1 LPVFVH
7 SGAFYLAKIHLICG
21 PIGAGKTTFAA
32 NLTGETGAIHFAID
46 EWMTSLFTPD
56 LDGDIEYDWAM
67 TRIGRME
74 SLIWSHVRQLMKINV
89 DAVLDLGLLQ
99 LAHRQKFYDL
109 AREDG
114 FDICLHLVDADL
126 ETRWQRVEGRNRDKG
141 DTYSMEVDRGMFDF
155 CENLFERPEGDE
167 LKITIPH
174 LS

>member
-1 LPVFVH
+1 M
-7 SGAFYLAKIHLICG
+7 AKIHLICG
-21 PIGAGKTTFAA
+21 PVGAGKTTFAA
-32 NLTGETGAIHFAID
+32 KLSDEIGAIHFAID

-67 TRIGRME
+67 TRIHRME

-114 FDICLHLVDADL
+114 FDICLHLVDADR
-126 ETRWQRVEGRNRDKG
+126 ETRWQRVEGRNWNKG

-167 LKITIPH
+167 LKITISH
-174 LS
+174 SS